1 MPFEV
6 DNLLNET
13 PQTIKVVGVGGG
25 GGNAVN
31 RIASAGVRSVELVCM
46 NTDKQALQRSQAS
59 VKIQIGEKLTQGR
72 GAGSKPEIGE
82 KAAEES
88 RETIANTL
96 KDADMVFIT
105 AGMGGGTGTGAA
117 PKVAQIARE
126 QGALTVGIVTKPFAF
141 EGRRRMEQAEKG
153 IAALREQVDSLVVIP
168 NERLKLV
175 TE

>member
-6 DNLLNET
+6 DTLLDEA

-59 VKIQIGEKLTQGR
+59 VKVQLGEKLTGGR
-72 GAGSKPEIGE
+72 GAGSKPEVGG

-88 RETIANTL
+88 REAITNVL

-105 AGMGGGTGTGAA
+105 AGMGGRSPGGQDRQRAGGPDGGHRHQALRLRRPPPHGAGGKGHRRPA
-117 PKVAQIARE
+117 
-126 QGALTVGIVTKPFAF
+126 GACGLPGGHPQRAF
-141 EGRRRMEQAEKG
+141 EAGQR
-153 IAALREQVDSLVVIP
+153 
-168 NERLKLV
+168 
-175 TE
+175 

>member
-31 RIASAGVRSVELVCM
+31 RIASAGVRSVELICM

-59 VKIQIGEKLTQGR
+59 VKIQIGEKITQGR

-88 RETIANTL
+88 REAIANVL

-105 AGMGGGTGTGAA
+105 AGMGCLLYTSDAA
-117 PKVAQIARE
+117 DE
-126 QGALTVGIVTKPFAF
+126 
-141 EGRRRMEQAEKG
+141 
-153 IAALREQVDSLVVIP
+153 
-168 NERLKLV
+168 
-175 TE
+175 

>member
-1 MPFEV
+1 MK
-6 DNLLNET
+6 LLDD
-13 PQTIKVVGVGGG
+13 KSGRRGRR

-31 RIASAGVRSVELVCM
+31 RIASAGVRSVELICM

-59 VKIQIGEKLTQGR
+59 VEDSDRREDHPGPR
-72 GAGSKPEIGE
+72 RGSKPEIGE

-88 RETIANTL
+88 REAIANVL

-117 PKVAQIARE
+117 PRVAQIARE

-141 EGRRRMEQAEKG
+141 EGKRRM
-153 IAALREQVDSLVVIP
+153 S
-168 NERLKLV
+168 RLKKALPPCGSRW
-175 TE
+175 TPWWSSPTSA